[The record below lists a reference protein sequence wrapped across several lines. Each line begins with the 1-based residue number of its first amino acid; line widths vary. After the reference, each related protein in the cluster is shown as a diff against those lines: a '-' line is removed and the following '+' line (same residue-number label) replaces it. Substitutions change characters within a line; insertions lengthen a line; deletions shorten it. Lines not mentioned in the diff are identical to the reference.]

1 MIRQGAREKAVPVK
15 AAIDANSKSKRKD
28 TNKQA
33 KQREIAIR
41 KLGPDDNE
49 AQKVL
54 HATALY

>member
-1 MIRQGAREKAVPVK
+1 MPVT
-15 AAIDANSKSKRKD
+15 AAIDTSTNSKSKRKD